1 MAITFDEVSLDLHEP
16 DAPRPGAGAAPAT
29 PAPTGGPDIE
39 QRLEQLLRLRDE
51 RALRLLA
58 D

>member
-1 MAITFDEVSLDLHEP
+1 MAITFDEVSLDVFEP
-16 DAPRPGAGAAPAT
+16 VPLGPGAAAAPTA
-29 PAPTGGPDIE
+29 PAPAGGPEIA
-39 QRLEQLLRLRDE
+39 QRLEQLLRERSE